1 MRLGNGGMILVEAF
15 GMILGMT
22 LEMDALFLINDYVS
36 LVFTFLKARV
46 GALFGKIPI
55 SNGSNKGLPLWKG
68 NSPKFSGVGQ

>member
-1 MRLGNGGMILVEAF
+1 MRLGNGGMILVEAI

-46 GALFGKIPI
+46 GALFGKIPFQMALI
-55 SNGSNKGLPLWKG
+55 RGLPLWKG
-68 NSPKFSGVGQ
+68 NSPKFPGVGQ